1 MNILYNDKSIEKQC
15 NDYKFAIKKFNKLV
29 AVKLHS
35 IINFIENAD
44 SLMDV
49 KSIPNYRLHSLK
61 GDRKGEYAVDLGKK
75 LGFRLIIVPLDPNS
89 ERWDT
94 TDETT
99 IYNSTSII
107 IAMEVTNHYE

>member
-1 MNILYNDKSIEKQC
+1 MNILYKDKNIEKQC
-15 NDYKFAIKKFNKLV
+15 KDYKIAIKKYNKLV
-29 AVKLHS
+29 AEKLHGV
-35 IINFIENAD
+35 INFIEDAD
-44 SLMDV
+44 NLMDV
-49 KSIPNYRLHSLK
+49 KSIPNYRLHPLK
-61 GDRKGEYAVDLGKK
+61 GDKKGEYAIDLGKK
-75 LGFRLIIVPLDPNS
+75 LGFRLIIVPLDPKG